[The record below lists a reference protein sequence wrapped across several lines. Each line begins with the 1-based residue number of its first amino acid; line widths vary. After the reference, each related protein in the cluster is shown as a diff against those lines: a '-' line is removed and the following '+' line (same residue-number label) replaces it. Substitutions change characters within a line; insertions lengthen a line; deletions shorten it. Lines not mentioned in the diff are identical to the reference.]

1 MKDVPVFEHNIV
13 KTWGDGGKT
22 PHILEMD
29 GGGFILEE
37 RITRTIE

>member
-1 MKDVPVFEHNIV
+1 MKDVPVFECNIV
-13 KTWGDGGKT
+13 KTCGNEGKT

-37 RITRTIE
+37 RTMRTIK